1 MSSLLTAT
9 NLRARWAAYQP
20 RLRYGVRAT
29 IVALV
34 AFWLGSVSDLPLHG
48 IWVVLTAIVVTQMSA
63 GGSVRASIEY
73 MVGTLAGAIYAGVLG
88 VALPHA
94 TPLALAGVLALTI
107 APLAVASAASPSFRA
122 APFSAVLVLL
132 IAGQI
137 GEGPVGSALLRVG
150 EVALGAVIA
159 VVVSFIVFP
168 ERAHSL
174 AIETAVRILR
184 EMARVLPL
192 LVRGCLHKLDPGD
205 IRRIQDELGAAIASL
220 QAITADA
227 SSERLLRFAA
237 DPDQAPLSRTLLRI
251 RHDIVIIGRAAATP
265 LPAALGQR
273 LAPLLSRFAAC
284 ASDFLRGCATA
295 LALRAPPP
303 ALGEVDAAHAA
314 YTSELNALRRD
325 ALPTLSAVEAERIF
339 ALGFALE
346 QLHREFGDLARCVR
360 ENARHRAGKAPSMP
374 APHPG

>member
-1 MSSLLTAT
+1 MRSFLAT
-9 NLRARWAAYQP
+9 TSLRARLAAERP
-20 RLRYGVRAT
+20 KLRFGVRAT
-29 IVALV
+29 VVALL
-34 AFWLGSVSDLPLHG
+34 AFGLASVSSLPLHG

-88 VALPHA
+88 VVLPHA
-94 TPLALAGVLALTI
+94 TPVALAGVLALTI
-107 APLAVASAASPSFRA
+107 APLAFAAAASPSFRA

-132 IAGQI
+132 IAGQL
-137 GEGPVGSALLRVG
+137 GEGPVGSALLRVA

-159 VVVSFIVFP
+159 IVVSFVVFP

-174 AIETAVRILR
+174 AIETAAGILR
-184 EMARVLPL
+184 EMARILPL
-192 LVRGCLHKLDPGD
+192 LARGCLHKLDPGD
-205 IRRIQDELGAAIASL
+205 IRRVQDELGAAITSL

-237 DPDQAPLSRTLLRI
+237 GPDQGPLSRTLLRM
-251 RHDIVIIGRAAATP
+251 RHDIVIIGRATATP
-265 LPAALGQR
+265 LSAASAQR

-303 ALGEVDAAHAA
+303 SVRDVEAAHDA
-314 YTSELNALRRD
+314 YTGELNALRRD
-325 ALPTLSAVEAERIF
+325 GLPALSAAEAEQVF

-360 ENARHRAGKAPSMP
+360 ENARRRGGKAQPTPS
-374 APHPG
+374 PHPG

>member
-1 MSSLLTAT
+1 VIVVQAACASAAIMNDQAGAFAAGIVADLDADMSRFPAAM
-9 NLRARWAAYQP
+9 NLRARWAAARP

-29 IVALV
+29 VVALV

-205 IRRIQDELGAAIASL
+205 IRRVQDELGAAIASL

-237 DPDQAPLSRTLLRI
+237 DPDRLRC
-251 RHDIVIIGRAAATP
+251 R
-265 LPAALGQR
+265 
-273 LAPLLSRFAAC
+273 
-284 ASDFLRGCATA
+284 
-295 LALRAPPP
+295 
-303 ALGEVDAAHAA
+303 
-314 YTSELNALRRD
+314 
-325 ALPTLSAVEAERIF
+325 
-339 ALGFALE
+339 
-346 QLHREFGDLARCVR
+346 ARCC
-360 ENARHRAGKAPSMP
+360 AFATTS
-374 APHPG
+374 